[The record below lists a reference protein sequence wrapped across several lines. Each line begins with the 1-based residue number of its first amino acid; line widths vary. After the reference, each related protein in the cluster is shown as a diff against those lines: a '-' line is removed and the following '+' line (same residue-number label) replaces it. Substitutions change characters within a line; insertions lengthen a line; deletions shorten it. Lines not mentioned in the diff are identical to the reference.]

1 MFFKSEMPSEVFQSI
16 LSIKDFKKI
25 IFFGFILLLASCS
38 SGSNS
43 GGNSAAAITV
53 VNTPTISPG
62 TTTQIIVTNTSLNN
76 IVAPTV
82 VLAQWLRGLAES
94 QNLTYTGTLKPLQS
108 YTFSFSLDS
117 SESTI
122 ITVRWNYQDI
132 LTNAI
137 SKVIQVNSISL
148 NTQVFPT
155 LDVNVAPDPLYL
167 PLTQDILINA
177 DLWSDKPEIMSAGYG
192 FEGIEG
198 VYQGESHVIAAGG
211 AWECN
216 VTTPNPPYRA
226 LTSAMTQ
233 QGVATAFG
241 YPTFSADAMPIVF
254 SWPVLPSTVNRK
266 DFSVTLNTGESV
278 TPYVA
283 SISPNL
289 EFNER
294 STVVIFGQFG
304 NRLQPGE
311 SGAVYPV
318 NVAIVANLK
327 LVGPHGV
334 VSAVGLAKNSTNP
347 YVENGGPTL
356 VGAKLSVMSTAGEGI
371 GCCNAFSGAY
381 PNDGVAYYGESN
393 AQYRLRIYT
402 TGGFSPDGVAAVQP
416 GDFSKFFRLQVT
428 SPDGTV
434 SWLTNSGIEYSYPQG
449 KIEIVGLAD
458 LGVESEVENDAYVED
473 NDNYIDIVLKGDEA
487 AMKLITAVEI
497 PATTLP
503 GYLPFFNP
511 GGPGSC
517 PTAGVIYT
525 SPGPYRLQ
533 PVTMA
538 IDNPLTVNYGS

>member
-1 MFFKSEMPSEVFQSI
+1 MNYMIKNITI
-16 LSIKDFKKI
+16 LCL
-25 IFFGFILLLASCS
+25 ILLLAGCHIGANGSG
-38 SGSNS
+38 GSNQY
-43 GGNSAAAITV
+43 ALITV
-53 VNTPTISPG
+53 VNTPIISPG
-62 TTTQIIVTNTSLNN
+62 TTTQIVITNTSSNAV
-76 IVAPTV
+76 VAPTV
-82 VLAQWLRGLAES
+82 VLAPWLRGLAES
-94 QNLTYTGTLKPLQS
+94 QNLTYTGILQPLQS
-108 YTFSFSLDS
+108 HTFSFSLDH
-117 SESTI
+117 SESTT

-137 SKVIQVNSISL
+137 SNVLQVKSVSL
-148 NTQVFPT
+148 KSPVYPI

-177 DLWSDKPEIMSAGYG
+177 DLWSNKPEIMSAGYG

-198 VYQGESHVIAAGG
+198 VYQGESYVVAAGG
-211 AWECN
+211 AWECT

-226 LTSAMTQ
+226 LTAAMTPQ
-233 QGVATAFG
+233 AVAIAFG
-241 YPTFSADAMPIVF
+241 YPTFNADAMPIVF

-318 NVAIVANLK
+318 NVAVVANLK
-327 LVGPHGV
+327 LVGPNGP

-347 YVENGGPTL
+347 YVESGGPTL
-356 VGAKLSVMSTAGEGI
+356 VGAKLSVMSTLGEGI
-371 GCCNAFSGAY
+371 GCCTAFSGDY

-402 TGGFSPDGVAAVQP
+402 TGGFSPDGVASVQP

-434 SWLTNSGIEYSYPQG
+434 SWLTTTGVQYSYPQG
-449 KIEIVGLAD
+449 NIEIVGLAD
-458 LGVESEVENDAYVED
+458 LGVAGATENNAYVED
-473 NDNYIDIVLKGDEA
+473 HDNYIDIVLKGDEA

-497 PATTLP
+497 PATTIP

-511 GGPGSC
+511 GGPGTC
-517 PTAGVIYT
+517 PTVGVTYT

-533 PVTMA
+533 PVTIA
-538 IDNPLTVNYGS
+538 IDNPMTVNYNN

>member
-1 MFFKSEMPSEVFQSI
+1 MIKKFKDIII
-16 LSIKDFKKI
+16 LC
-25 IFFGFILLLASCS
+25 FILLLASCS
-38 SGSNS
+38 NGTNSDGS
-43 GGNSAAAITV
+43 AQAAITV
-53 VNTPTISPG
+53 INTPIISPG
-62 TTTQIIVTNTSLNN
+62 TTTRIIVTNTSFSN
-76 IVAPTV
+76 IVVPAV
-82 VLAQWLRGLAES
+82 VLAPWLNQITES
-94 QNLTYTGTLKPLQS
+94 KNLTYAGTLKPLQS
-108 YTFSFSLDS
+108 HTFSFGLDN
-117 SESTI
+117 SESTTV
-122 ITVRWNYQDI
+122 TVRWNYQDI
-132 LTNAI
+132 LTNAT
-137 SKVIQVNSISL
+137 SHVIQVNSISL
-148 NTQVFPT
+148 NNPVNPT
-155 LDVNVAPDPLYL
+155 LDVEVAPDPLYL

-198 VYQGESHVIAAGG
+198 VFQGESYVIAAGG

-226 LTSAMTQ
+226 LTSAMTPQ
-233 QGVATAFG
+233 NVATAFG
-241 YPTFSADAMPIVF
+241 YPTFHADAMPIVF
-254 SWPVLPSTVNRK
+254 SWPVLPSTINRK
-266 DFSVTLNTGESV
+266 DFRVILNTGESV

-294 STVVIFGQFG
+294 SVVVIFGQFG

-318 NVAIVANLK
+318 SVAVVAHLK
-327 LVGPHGV
+327 LVGPNGP
-334 VSAVGLAKNSTNP
+334 VSAVGLVKNSTNP

-371 GCCNAFSGAY
+371 GCCTAFSGDY

-393 AQYRLRIYT
+393 AGYRLRIYT

-434 SWLTNSGIEYSYPQG
+434 SWITTTGAPYHYPQG
-449 KIEIVGLAD
+449 NIEVVGLAD
-458 LGVESEVENDAYVED
+458 LGVKGEVENDAYVAD

-497 PATTLP
+497 PAKTIP
-503 GYLPFFNP
+503 GYLLFFNP

-517 PTAGVIYT
+517 PAPGVIYT

-538 IDNPLTVNYGS
+538 IDNPLTVNYSN